1 MATRSQA
8 RLFSQLIEKYQPEI
22 RRAFMAAVVDLH
34 ANVNWSELL
43 DALSSSDINRAVGA
57 LNISIDA
64 WHEYAAIKSSIYAQS
79 GAAVAAQ
86 IVQTGIAGVGV
97 RFRFS
102 DPNAQAWIQ
111 KNVGDMITRITAEQI
126 ETARDVIAA
135 GFSRGDHPHT
145 IARDIA
151 GRVNPLTKKREGGI
165 LGLDRP
171 RAERFNKVSV
181 GMRTPEGV
189 RDLVIEHRD
198 GLLSVRYKVNKATE
212 NRILRA
218 YRNGEAVS
226 PKDIKI
232 SESQYHNALLKE
244 RADTIAR
251 TETANAVLSARSE
264 QWDQLDRD
272 GIVNGDEV
280 IKTWHHRRGAVNE
293 RPDHMA
299 MSGKSVTGINTPFV
313 FPDGST
319 LQYPHDPNGAAR
331 HVINCGCD
339 VTYRVNH
346 AKDIE

>member
-1 MATRSQA
+1 
-8 RLFSQLIEKYQPEI
+8 
-22 RRAFMAAVVDLH
+22 MAAVVDLH
-34 ANVNWSELL
+34 ANVNWRDLIS
-43 DALSSSDINRAVGA
+43 ALNDSDLNRAVAA

-79 GAAVAAQ
+79 GAATATQ

-111 KNVGDMITRITAEQI
+111 KNVGDMITRVTIEQI
-126 ETARDVIAA
+126 ESAREAIAA
-135 GFSRGDHPHT
+135 GFARGDHPHT
-145 IARDIA
+145 IARDIV
-151 GRVNPLTKKREGGI
+151 GRVNPLTKAREGGI
-165 LGLDRP
+165 LGLDKP
-171 RAERFNKVSV
+171 RAERFNNVIS

-189 RDLVIEHRD
+189 RDLVVEHLD
-198 GLLSVRYKVNKATE
+198 GSVSVRYKVNKATE
-212 NRILRA
+212 KRILKA
-218 YRNGEAVS
+218 YREGAAVPAS
-226 PKDIKI
+226 DRVI
-232 SESQYHNALLKE
+232 SETQYHNALLKD

-251 TETANAVLSARSE
+251 TETANAVLSARNE
-264 QWDQLDRD
+264 QWDQLSRD
-272 GIVNGDEV
+272 GIVDRSKV

-299 MSGKSVTGINTPFV
+299 MSGKSVIGMDTPFV
-313 FPDGST
+313 FADGSV

-346 AKDIE
+346 AEGLE